1 MRKLLISIMAPEQD
15 NTDSRDFRASHIR
28 TPNKDVIGG
37 KIHVNDDKLVFEPNS
52 VAEMAGEGRLPIPL
66 YAIKNITKETAGRGI
81 IYSLTNGRL
90 AGHLHIIL
98 NDGTEYVFTVP
109 FVDEKI
115 ELLSPLINSATEP
128 DIDRSEETSENKDQ
142 IDQQTQYCPS
152 CGEEVLINMDYCP
165 DCGAELSK
173 DGVTQET
180 GADSETN
187 HSPRFPILS
196 VFSSLM
202 LLRGGAVS
210 LNTAAISPVTAL
222 IFFALGVSVIPRV
235 RVYLYDKVLYIHGA
249 DLASRIWSIA
259 IALVYTTATGISS
272 LLLVGELGIIGAITL
287 VIIFIF
293 SVIIVLVIRI
303 AKKIV

>member
-1 MRKLLISIMAPEQD
+1 MASEQD
-15 NTDSRDFRASHIR
+15 DTDSRNFRASHIR

-37 KIHVNDDKLVFEPNS
+37 KIYINDTDLVFEPNG
-52 VAEMAGEGRLPIPL
+52 VAEMAGEGSLSIPL
-66 YAIKNITKETAGRGI
+66 YAIEDIKKETAGRGI

-98 NDGTEYVFTVP
+98 DDGTEHVFTVS
-109 FVDEKI
+109 FVEEKI
-115 ELLSPLINSATEP
+115 ELLSPLIESATEP
-128 DIDRSEETSENKDQ
+128 DINTYEETSKNKNQ
-142 IDQQTQYCPS
+142 VGQQTQYCPS

-173 DGVTQET
+173 DKIAQET
-180 GADSETN
+180 KADNEVN

-210 LNTAAISPVTAL
+210 INTAAISPVTAL
-222 IFFALGVSVIPRV
+222 IFFALGVSVIPRI
-235 RVYLYDKVLYIHGA
+235 RVYLYDKVLYIHGT
-249 DLASRIWSIA
+249 DLAGRIWSIA

-272 LLLVGELGIIGAITL
+272 LLLVGEGGIIGVISLITAF
-287 VIIFIF
+287 VF

-303 AKKIV
+303 VKKIV